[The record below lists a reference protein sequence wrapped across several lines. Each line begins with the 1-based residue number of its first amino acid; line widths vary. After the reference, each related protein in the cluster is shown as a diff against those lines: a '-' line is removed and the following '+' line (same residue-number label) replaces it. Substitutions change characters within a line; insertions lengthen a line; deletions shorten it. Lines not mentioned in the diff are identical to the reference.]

1 MPWVEVFVVFFV
13 SHEVGD
19 YLLQTDWQAMHK
31 RGGLSS
37 PGVRR
42 RALFSHIAT
51 YTLAFVPA
59 LIWLADSISWGGAV
73 GVAALIAIPHLI
85 QDDGRLL
92 TEYARLVKKA
102 DLNANPAL
110 GAVLDQAFH
119 ILALFL
125 TALLVGQ

>member
-19 YLLQTDWQAMHK
+19 YMLQTDWQAMHK

-59 LIWLADSISWGGAV
+59 LIWLAGKISWGAAV
-73 GVAALIAIPHLI
+73 GTAALIAIPHLI

-119 ILALFL
+119 ILALFV

>member
-19 YLLQTDWQAMHK
+19 YMLQTDWQAMHK

-42 RALFSHIAT
+42 RALVSHIST

-59 LIWLADSISWGGAV
+59 LIWLAGSISWGAAI

-102 DLNANPAL
+102 DLNANPSL
-110 GAVLDQAFH
+110 GAALDQAFH
-119 ILALFL
+119 FLALFL
-125 TALLVGQ
+125 VALLVGH